1 MNPRPDPRYAS
12 AKGPV
17 NRRTAPR
24 EGPTAAPVHTRVQR
38 QLQHTQARQ
47 LLGAP
52 LSHQLT
58 RQASRSSA
66 RPSGV
71 RHAVLGLAPIAG
83 LAGAWL
89 LWQQAG
95 PAALAAG
102 GALLAGS
109 VVALVWAW
117 RNRRRAQQ
125 LAGMAAPAGL
135 GFDPQALAR
144 LDQVLELLAP
154 QVPGKTLAR
163 LVGLKSTLVRMAP
176 LLAQA
181 QVSEHFT
188 PDDRLYIGECV
199 RRYLPDSLQ
208 GWLQVPAH
216 LRAVAGE
223 ADGLSAQALL
233 DQQLELLQAE
243 LLKREQKLGLGAA
256 EPLRQQQRFLGDKH
270 RRGG

>member
-24 EGPTAAPVHTRVQR
+24 ETPTAAPVHTRVQR

-52 LSHQLT
+52 LSRQLT
-58 RQASRSSA
+58 QQASRRSA
-66 RPSGV
+66 RPTGA

-89 LWQQAG
+89 LWQPAG
-95 PAALAAG
+95 PTAIAAG
-102 GALLAGS
+102 GALLVGGACA
-109 VVALVWAW
+109 ALWAW
-117 RNRRRAQQ
+117 RDSRRAQQ
-125 LAGMAAPAGL
+125 AAGMAMPAGPV
-135 GFDPQALAR
+135 FDPQALAR

-154 QVPGKTLAR
+154 QVPSETLAR
-163 LVGLKSTLVRMAP
+163 LVGIKSALLRMAP
-176 LLAQA
+176 LLAQV

-216 LRAVAGE
+216 LRALADEAG
-223 ADGLSAQALL
+223 GPSAQALL
-233 DQQLELLQAE
+233 DQQLALLQAE
-243 LLKREQKLGLGAA
+243 LLKREQKLGRGAA
-256 EPLRQQQRFLGDKH
+256 ESLRQQQRFLSDKH
-270 RRGG
+270 GRGG